1 MKECIKLEEENIGE
15 HFFYL
20 GMGSKFLVRFP
31 KPYNISGK
39 IIGFF
44 SSKKLYLKICDLAK
58 LVTACI
64 IDKISIFEY
73 I

>member
-39 IIGFF
+39 IIEFF
-44 SSKKLYLKICDLAK
+44 SSKKLYLKI
-58 LVTACI
+58 
-64 IDKISIFEY
+64 
-73 I
+73 